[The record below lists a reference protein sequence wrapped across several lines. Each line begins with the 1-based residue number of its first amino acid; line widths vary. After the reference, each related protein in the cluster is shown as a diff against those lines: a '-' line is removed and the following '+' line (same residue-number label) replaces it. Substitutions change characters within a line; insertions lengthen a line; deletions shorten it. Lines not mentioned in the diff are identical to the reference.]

1 MLTIQ
6 NPNDY
11 MSTQIPTTVSSTK
24 NTKIIRTTSLLGKK
38 KPEADQNY
46 QIAYSSQQEGNVKKP
61 PQTFSINQLHL
72 YQSM

>member
-24 NTKIIRTTSLLGKK
+24 NTKVIRTTSLLGKK
-38 KPEADQNY
+38 NLKPDQDY
-46 QIAYSSQQEGNVKKP
+46 SIAYASQQEGNVKKP